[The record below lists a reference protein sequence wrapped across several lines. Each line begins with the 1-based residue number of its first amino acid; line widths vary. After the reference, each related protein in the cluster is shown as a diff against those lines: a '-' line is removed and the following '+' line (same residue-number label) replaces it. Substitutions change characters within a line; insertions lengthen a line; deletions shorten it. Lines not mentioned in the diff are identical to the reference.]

1 MTIASRG
8 LKIKVRVE
16 RLHERH
22 RSTCRQDCTFFSRA
36 LQMQPQPTF
45 LAVAANGIHSDDSDD
60 DVSKSSAS
68 VSSEMHG
75 SRHVDSGIQEQ
86 QQQQQQL
93 TADLSQSINA
103 PTTSTPI
110 LSRTEPDELSC
121 PIDASWRD
129 IQNGSLLG
137 ISDGPATTVSDVQ
150 KQNGV
155 NDSYTIPTESS
166 LKHHMH
172 DASDSLPLENEVFVI
187 EKHPVKFRGIGP
199 TDTETGIPIASRT
212 VSKTSLTWFYFR
224 TCFCN
229 FLSAALL

>member
-1 MTIASRG
+1 
-8 LKIKVRVE
+8 
-16 RLHERH
+16 
-22 RSTCRQDCTFFSRA
+22 
-36 LQMQPQPTF
+36 MQPQPTF

-93 TADLSQSINA
+93 TAYLSQSINA

-121 PIDASWRD
+121 PIDASW
-129 IQNGSLLG
+129 LG

-150 KQNGV
+150 KQNGA
-155 NDSYTIPTESS
+155 NDSYTIPNESS